1 LTPISARFIM
11 DNYLDDY
18 SSSELLKSTP
28 SLVFLSSELIG
39 GSKNCLGNWIK
50 SQNWDYNTAFYY
62 KAHNL

>member
-1 LTPISARFIM
+1 M

-39 GSKNCLGNWIK
+39 VLAFAEFCGMISILIYLEE
-50 SQNWDYNTAFYY
+50 QYENTI
-62 KAHNL
+62 LS